1 LTAVDPL
8 SQALLADPSR
18 WVREC
23 AACAL
28 CEIGSTCAIDAL
40 ITGLHD
46 TDMSVRESAVR
57 SLGAIA
63 GIEAGDALYQIALND
78 SGPWVRASATTLC
91 KSFLK

>member
-1 LTAVDPL
+1 MTAVDPL

-18 WVREC
+18 WVREY
-23 AACAL
+23 AARAL
-28 CEIGSTCAIDAL
+28 CEIGSTSAIDAL
-40 ITGLHD
+40 IAGLYD

-78 SGPWVRASATTLC
+78 SDPWVRASVATLH
-91 KSFLK
+91 KSILK